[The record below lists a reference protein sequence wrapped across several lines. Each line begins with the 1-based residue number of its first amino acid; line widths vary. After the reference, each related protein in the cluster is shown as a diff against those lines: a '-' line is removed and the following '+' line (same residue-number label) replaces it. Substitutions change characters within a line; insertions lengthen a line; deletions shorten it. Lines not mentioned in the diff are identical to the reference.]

1 MTKTKFAVIAHISDN
16 HFCRFNFFTTFENG
30 QVMNAT
36 FNRLLPRRIVLIKR
50 QGHWYPSPFTD
61 TNTMRVLM
69 EQAGMIAE
77 QAYASEED
85 FNKVLAHAIRG
96 GVQVKILGND
106 S

>member
-1 MTKTKFAVIAHISDN
+1 
-16 HFCRFNFFTTFENG
+16 
-30 QVMNAT
+30 
-36 FNRLLPRRIVLIKR
+36 
-50 QGHWYPSPFTD
+50 
-61 TNTMRVLM
+61 MRVLM
-69 EQAGMIAE
+69 EQTGMIAE